1 MNVSLLEANEYVTPI
16 YKTMKEKIEDLRNW
30 AKDRTIYASYAS
42 NNKTILKES
51 NNRQIIPISD

>member
-1 MNVSLLEANEYVTPI
+1 MNISLLEANEYITPI

-30 AKDRTIYASYAS
+30 AKDRTIYAA
-42 NNKTILKES
+42 NNKTISKES